1 MNIGTPSPFSRTEIL
16 KILAAT
22 TLTNVAKIAL
32 RAGNTADDIAEAAL
46 EANYTRQGAYAA
58 LRSAGFRTRKERSDK
73 GQTLKVKINKLIEEA
88 KILESRLTEQSSGG
102 TGQK

>member
-32 RAGNTADDIAEAAL
+32 KAGNTADDIAEAAL
-46 EANYTRQGAYAA
+46 EANYTRQGTFAA

-88 KILESRLTEQSSGG
+88 KILESRLTEQSSGS